1 VVDGAV
7 AAGAPLVAGG
17 GVALCVVAVA
27 DAAAAGAF
35 ADLASA
41 EALAEPGRAT
51 DPPAVAEAAAAG
63 VFAGAPLVVVP
74 CADATDIH
82 KSDASSARAAFRTLI
97 TEPSR
102 Q

>member
-1 VVDGAV
+1 MV
-7 AAGAPLVAGG
+7 AGA
-17 GVALCVVAVA
+17 VALCVVALA
-27 DAAAAGAF
+27 EGAAAGAF

-41 EALAEPGRAT
+41 DALAAPGRAT

-63 VFAGAPLVVVP
+63 AFADAPPVVVP

-82 KSDASSARAAFRTLI
+82 KSDASIARAAFRTLI